1 MATRLIPRRFT
12 VEEFHRMGR
21 AGLFDEDDRVELIGG
36 EIVSMTP
43 IGRRHVACVN
53 RLVALFHKHFLGRFI
68 VSSQNPLRLSEKSEP
83 QPDLAV
89 LAFRPDFYASRAA
102 MAEDALLVVEVGESS
117 AALDRNLKA
126 GLYARHGVPEYWIV
140 DLTEGLV
147 ESHADPSPRGY
158 RRVRRYGPGES
169 VEWNGEQFPVDEM
182 LVKWRTPDRT

>member
-1 MATRLIPRRFT
+1 
-12 VEEFHRMGR
+12 MGR

-36 EIVSMTP
+36 EIVTMTP

-102 MAEDALLVVEVGESS
+102 TAEDALLVVEVGESS
-117 AALDRNLKA
+117 AALDRNVKA

-158 RRVRRYGPGES
+158 RRVRRYGPEES
-169 VEWNGEQFPVDEM
+169 VEWNGEKFPVDEM
-182 LVKWRTPDRT
+182 LA